1 MNNFIH
7 KIKRDLFLF
16 STGVQSSNFF
26 SIDMTL
32 DDQLY
37 SFVQKRAAVP
47 CNPSRLTMSHLKVGP
62 LVYSSLGRTKVTYN
76 VFLVLSV

>member
-26 SIDMTL
+26 SMDMTL

-37 SFVQKRAAVP
+37 SFVQKRAPVP
-47 CNPSRLTMSHLKVGP
+47 YNPSSLTVSHLKVGP